1 MGLAAP
7 TGERL
12 GYEGKGT
19 GGNFGVIKV
28 ISLMGDRVMSVINV
42 SEIGSEIGSDACVGT
57 NGRLGILGVMTLM
70 VDRH

>member
-1 MGLAAP
+1 MWRQRDWVIRVKALLGEWVMGLAAP

-28 ISLMGDRVMSVINV
+28 ISLMG
-42 SEIGSEIGSDACVGT
+42 
-57 NGRLGILGVMTLM
+57 
-70 VDRH
+70 H